1 MNRLAIGLVLMSFL
15 AGCGSIGNLGSAAD
29 RLDRTTHRFY
39 ERVDTVPAA
48 SHAATDA
55 EMLARAA
62 RDFNRAVDS
71 SRSRDYLE
79 PSFERVAER
88 YHHLRRQLEDG
99 TGSDDYLRA
108 DFDSVTEAYLDVDRA
123 LNHPDS
129 RYHR

>member
-1 MNRLAIGLVLMSFL
+1 MNRLAIGFFLFWFL
-15 AGCGSIGNLGSAAD
+15 AGCGSIGSLGSAAD

-39 ERVDTVPAA
+39 ERVDAGPAA
-48 SHAATDA
+48 GHTATDA
-55 EMLARAA
+55 ALLARAA
-62 RDFNRAVDS
+62 RDFNHAVDR

-79 PSFERVAER
+79 PSFEHVALR
-88 YHHLRRQLEDG
+88 YHHVRRQLEDG
-99 TGSDDYLRA
+99 TGYDRYLRA